1 MMRCSLCYPIF
12 SDFLSCMYGQKLY
25 VDMSCL
31 MRRAG
36 LLNRKL
42 GVSVCR
48 GCTKVTMIN
57 KFVCLCQSWIIF
69 CALCEALY
77 RERRTWGSWS
87 VCSWTNMLR
96 SGRREKKNNSRSN
109 QRWQINS
116 DCMSTNPTI
125 EKVRLRPQYFSK
137 REKIIPSFLR
147 PDKFF
152 SFVITRGGL
161 IDVQN
166 WLPSYCLVFES
177 SIFTLGNSICRMHAF
192 D

>member
-12 SDFLSCMYGQKLY
+12 SDFLSCMYGQKIY

-57 KFVCLCQSWIIF
+57 KFVCLCQSWIIS

-96 SGRREKKNNSRSN
+96 SGRREKKKQFTKQSKMAN
-109 QRWQINS
+109 QFWLHVHKS
-116 DCMSTNPTI
+116 DDWEGQVETSVFLQKGENYTKFST
-125 EKVRLRPQYFSK
+125 
-137 REKIIPSFLR
+137 
-147 PDKFF
+147 
-152 SFVITRGGL
+152 TR
-161 IDVQN
+161 
-166 WLPSYCLVFES
+166 
-177 SIFTLGNSICRMHAF
+177 
-192 D
+192 